1 MTKDVS
7 EILSLMEYTI
17 NKDLESF
24 NLLSFA
30 ICGSG
35 KRKFNVT
42 KDFESSYSACTT
54 SEKINYFSLAVE
66 DLIERDK
73 ATSIKIV

>member
-1 MTKDVS
+1 MQSKEELKEKFNIVLGRRQHEGIRMTKEVN
-7 EILSLMEYTI
+7 EVLSLMEYII

-35 KRKFNVT
+35 KRKFNVS
-42 KDFESSYSACTT
+42 KDF
-54 SEKINYFSLAVE
+54 
-66 DLIERDK
+66 
-73 ATSIKIV
+73 